1 MWSYL
6 ISTIE
11 LYSNHKS
18 FSLGIDTIRNLWI
31 LLHFKDLEIKNKTIY
46 YQVDNGI
53 RQRKNTKH
61 PIRKMRKA
69 HKNTAELIEY
79 LSDKPY
85 NIIKLELEF
94 SNGWEIKQKAYTELM
109 FYTNSVDERNQLI
122 LKLLN
127 VAGQG
132 PINVSKLDINYTY
145 YFKSALK
152 LTKINFYDIPSP
164 DEFWSEEQV
173 AEWRK
178 DVTAIDKLNEKE
190 EDKSEPFF
198 NSESEFLDLKKMFP
212 NWDGE
217 TEPF

>member
-18 FSLGIDTIRNLWI
+18 FSLGVDTMRNLWF

-46 YQVDNGI
+46 YQVDNGM

-69 HKNTAELIEY
+69 HKNTAEFIEY
-79 LSDKPY
+79 LSNKSY
-85 NIIKLELEF
+85 NILKLELKF
-94 SNGWEIKQKAYTELM
+94 TNGWEIKQKAYSELM
-109 FYTNSVDERNQLI
+109 FYTNSTNERNQLI
-122 LKLLN
+122 LKLLSA
-127 VAGQG
+127 AGQG
-132 PINVSKLDINYTY
+132 PIDVSKLDINYTY
-145 YFKSALK
+145 SFESAVK
-152 LTKINFYDIPSP
+152 LTKVNFYDIPSP

-173 AEWRK
+173 AEWRR
-178 DVTAIDKLNEKE
+178 DVEAIDRLNEVE
-190 EDKSEPFF
+190 ETEPYVY
-198 NSESEFLDLKKMFP
+198 SESELLDMKKMFP

-217 TEPF
+217 SEPF

>member
-1 MWSYL
+1 MRSYL

-18 FSLGIDTIRNLWI
+18 FSLGIDTMRNLWF

-109 FYTNSVDERNQLI
+109 FYTNSTDERNQLI
-122 LKLLN
+122 LRLLN

-145 YFKSALK
+145 YFKSAVK

-164 DEFWSEEQV
+164 DEFWSEEEVTQ
-173 AEWRK
+173 WRK
-178 DVTAIDKLNEKE
+178 DVTAIDQLNEKE
-190 EDKSEPFF
+190 EDESEPFF

-217 TEPF
+217 SEPF

>member
-1 MWSYL
+1 MYSYL

-11 LYSNHKS
+11 LCSNHKS
-18 FSLGIDTIRNLWI
+18 FSLGIDTLRNLWL
-31 LLHFKDLEIKNKTIY
+31 LLHFKDLEIKNKIIY
-46 YQVDNGI
+46 YKVDNGI

-79 LSDKPY
+79 LNNKPY

-94 SNGWEIKQKAYTELM
+94 TNDWKIRQNI
-109 FYTNSVDERNQLI
+109 FYTNSIEERDALI
-122 LKLLN
+122 NKLLK

-132 PINVSKLDINYTY
+132 PIDLSKLEINFSY
-145 YFKSALK
+145 YFKSASK
-152 LTKINFYDIPSP
+152 LDKININGLPFP

-173 AEWRK
+173 AEWRR
-178 DVTAIDKLNEKE
+178 DVEAIDRLNEE
-190 EDKSEPFF
+190 EETEPYVY
-198 NSESEFLDLKKMFP
+198 SESELLDMKKMFP

-217 TEPF
+217 SEPF

>member
-18 FSLGIDTIRNLWI
+18 FSLGIDTMRNLWF
-31 LLHFKDLEIKNKTIY
+31 LLHFKELEIKNKIIY
-46 YQVDNGI
+46 YQVDNGM

-69 HKNTAELIEY
+69 HKNTSELIEY
-79 LSDKPY
+79 LSNKSY
-85 NIIKLELEF
+85 NILKLELEF
-94 SNGWEIKQKAYTELM
+94 TNGWEIKQKAWTELM
-109 FYTNSVDERNQLI
+109 FYTNSTDERNQLI

-132 PINVSKLDINYTY
+132 PIDVSKLDINYTY
-145 YFKSALK
+145 FFESAVK
-152 LTKINFYDIPSP
+152 LTKINFYNIPSP

-178 DVTAIDKLNEKE
+178 DVETIDRLNEE
-190 EDKSEPFF
+190 EETEPHVYSKSEL
-198 NSESEFLDLKKMFP
+198 LDMKKMFP

-217 TEPF
+217 SEPF

>member
-18 FSLGIDTIRNLWI
+18 FSLGVDTMRNLWF

-46 YQVDNGI
+46 YQVDNGM

-69 HKNTAELIEY
+69 HKNTAEFIEY
-79 LSDKPY
+79 LSNKSY
-85 NIIKLELEF
+85 NILKLELKF
-94 SNGWEIKQKAYTELM
+94 TNGWEIKQKAYSELM
-109 FYTNSVDERNQLI
+109 FYTNSTNERNQLI
-122 LKLLN
+122 LKLLSA
-127 VAGQG
+127 AGQG
-132 PINVSKLDINYTY
+132 PIDVSKLDINYTY
-145 YFKSALK
+145 SFESAVK

-178 DVTAIDKLNEKE
+178 DVAAIDRLNEE
-190 EDKSEPFF
+190 EETEPYVY
-198 NSESEFLDLKKMFP
+198 SESELLDMKKMFP

-217 TEPF
+217 SEPF